1 MIARLITKLFTF
13 ILSLITKIVA
23 LILTPLTT
31 TISALLPDL
40 STYVAKIV
48 SFINTML
55 YMVGWFFNLLPPTTK
70 SVILLYLSL
79 LLVFF
84 TAYAIYVVVEFS
96 MYLITKIK
104 NLFI

>member
-1 MIARLITKLFTF
+1 MIASLITKLFTF
-13 ILSLITKIVA
+13 ILSLITKIVG
-23 LILTPLTT
+23 LILSPLTSS
-31 TISALLPDL
+31 ISALLPDI
-40 STYVAKIV
+40 SSYVSRIV
-48 SFINTML
+48 YFINNML
-55 YMVGWFFNLLPPTTK
+55 YMVGWFFNLIPPITK
-70 SVILLYLSL
+70 SVLLLYLSL

>member
-1 MIARLITKLFTF
+1 MVARLITKLFTF
-13 ILSLITKIVA
+13 ILSLIAKIVG
-23 LILTPLTT
+23 LILSPLTT
-31 TISALLPDL
+31 AISALLPDL
-40 STYVAKIV
+40 SIYVSKIV

-55 YMVGWFFNLLPPTTK
+55 YMVGWFFNLLPPSTK

-96 MYLITKIK
+96 IYLITKIK

>member
-1 MIARLITKLFTF
+1 MVAKLITKLFTF
-13 ILSLITKIVA
+13 ILSLITRIVA

-31 TISALLPDL
+31 AISALLPDL
-40 STYVAKIV
+40 SIYVLKIV
-48 SFINTML
+48 HFIDNML
-55 YMVGWFFNLLPPTTK
+55 YMLGWFFNLLPPTTK

-84 TAYAIYVVVEFS
+84 TAYAIYVAVEFS

>member
-1 MIARLITKLFTF
+1 MIAKLITKLFTF
-13 ILSLITKIVA
+13 ILSLITKLVS
-23 LILTPLTT
+23 LILTPLTAA
-31 TISALLPDL
+31 ISALLPDL
-40 STYVAKIV
+40 SLYVGKIV
-48 SFINTML
+48 QFIDTML
-55 YMVGWFFNLLPPTTK
+55 YMLGWFFNLLPPTTK

-84 TAYAIYVVVEFS
+84 TAYSIYVVVEFS